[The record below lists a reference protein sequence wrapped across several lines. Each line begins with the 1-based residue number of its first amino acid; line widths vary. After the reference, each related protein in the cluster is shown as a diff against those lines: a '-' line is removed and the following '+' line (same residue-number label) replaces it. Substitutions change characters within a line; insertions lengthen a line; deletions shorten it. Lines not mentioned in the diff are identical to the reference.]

1 MQPTPMTLNEL
12 RTALQ
17 SILKAEESADVDWK
31 KVEAQCRQIRS
42 RLQQL
47 GAPDYTD
54 DIVAV
59 FLDDAE
65 LRRADREY
73 AQVQRERLRN
83 WLEGSEILAR

>member
-1 MQPTPMTLNEL
+1 MQPTPMTLNVL
-12 RTALQ
+12 RAGLQ

-54 DIVAV
+54 DFVTV
-59 FLDDAE
+59 FLEDAE
-65 LRRADREY
+65 LRRADPEY
-73 AQVQRERLRN
+73 AEVQHQRLRN
-83 WLEGSEILAR
+83 WLDGSEILAR

>member
-12 RTALQ
+12 RAGLQ
-17 SILKAEESADVDWK
+17 SILKAEESAEVDWK

-73 AQVQRERLRN
+73 AEVQRERLRN